1 MRWEGIFMRNEWR
14 LVIGITIIILIISF
28 AILNGESV
36 PISYGF
42 GEVSAP
48 LIIVIVISLLFG
60 SILTLMVST
69 SSALRHKKELK
80 SLRQKVDNQAFETEE
95 AVKRTGHEYQNHIQ
109 ELETT
114 IAKKDALIQQYEAE
128 KSSNTYTDLN
138 HDI

>member
-1 MRWEGIFMRNEWR
+1 MKNEWR
-14 LVIGITIIILIISF
+14 LVIGITIVVLIISF

-42 GEVSAP
+42 GEISAP
-48 LIIVIVISLLFG
+48 LIIVMGISLLLG

-80 SLRQKVDNQAFETEE
+80 SLRQKVDNQAIETEE
-95 AVKRTGHEYQNHIQ
+95 AVKRAGQDYHIQIQ
-109 ELETT
+109 ELEAT

>member
-1 MRWEGIFMRNEWR
+1 MKNEWR
-14 LVIGITIIILIISF
+14 LVIGITIVVLIISF

-42 GEVSAP
+42 GEISAP
-48 LIIVIVISLLFG
+48 LIIVMGISLLLG

-80 SLRQKVDNQAFETEE
+80 SLRQKVDNQVIETEE
-95 AVKRTGHEYQNHIQ
+95 AVKRTGQDFHNQIQ
-109 ELETT
+109 ELEAT

>member
-1 MRWEGIFMRNEWR
+1 MKNEWR
-14 LVIGITIIILIISF
+14 LVIGITIVVLIISF

-42 GEVSAP
+42 GEISAP
-48 LIIVIVISLLFG
+48 LIIVMGISLLLG
-60 SILTLMVST
+60 SILTLMFST

-80 SLRQKVDNQAFETEE
+80 SLRQKVDNQAIETEE
-95 AVKRTGHEYQNHIQ
+95 AVKRDGQDYHTQIQ
-109 ELETT
+109 ELEAT